1 MIFGGYTS
9 ENFGTFLDSAES
21 VDLGGDGAC
30 TGPQTPLPFEF
41 GTDQNMGLVDSDGNV
56 LSCGGQLAPDRGGCV
71 VYNKETGRQFSRKN
85 FGLSFGLKNGLRSRF
100 DSETCLNY
108 PFLNIFLV

>member
-71 VYNKETGRQFSRKN
+71 VYNKETDAWEDGPNMRYERGAGAKSVRLTDGRYFIIGNTGS
-85 FGLSFGLKNGLRSRF
+85 
-100 DSETCLNY
+100 D
-108 PFLNIFLV
+108 PA